1 MAQLIQK
8 QEEVTFQIGERVQFK
23 SITTYDNYSPG
34 YRDLYGIVNK
44 INKVSIIVQ
53 GVDGNLYRVMK
64 HEVKKY
70 IDPFA

>member
-1 MAQLIQK
+1 MAQLIQDQK
-8 QEEVTFQIGERVQFK
+8 EVTFVQGERVQF
-23 SITTYDNYSPG
+23 SMSNNDDNYSPSH
-34 YRDLYGIVNK
+34 RTVYGTVGN
-44 INKVSIIVQ
+44 INKVSMIVQ